1 MRSRICLFVLTK
13 ALLGTQSQTQEA
25 NATFKEVEIEDAKDE
40 IAKEAKAEAEILE
53 AKAEILEAKAKVTKA
68 ETKVDKAETKVDE
81 AEKNFKENPIK
92 QNRKTLKSA
101 NEALKTANETLKR
114 REEFYFTLCRAYGI
128 RFLIVFF
135 PLLFNFSV
143 LCVTSNKWFCGCN
156 APRPA
161 ITTTPSTTGYYTYL
175 ILHLQLAVPL
185 NT

>member
-68 ETKVDKAETKVDE
+68 ETKVTKAESKVDE

-92 QNRKTLKSA
+92 QNRKTLKSANEALKSA

-128 RFLIVFF
+128 RFLIVFSPSF
-135 PLLFNFSV
+135 QLFSFMCNFE
-143 LCVTSNKWFCGCN
+143 
-156 APRPA
+156 
-161 ITTTPSTTGYYTYL
+161 
-175 ILHLQLAVPL
+175 
-185 NT
+185 

>member
-68 ETKVDKAETKVDE
+68 ETKVDKAE
-81 AEKNFKENPIK
+81 NFFKKNPIK

-135 PLLFNFSV
+135 SPSFQLFSFMRNFE
-143 LCVTSNKWFCGCN
+143 
-156 APRPA
+156 
-161 ITTTPSTTGYYTYL
+161 
-175 ILHLQLAVPL
+175 
-185 NT
+185 